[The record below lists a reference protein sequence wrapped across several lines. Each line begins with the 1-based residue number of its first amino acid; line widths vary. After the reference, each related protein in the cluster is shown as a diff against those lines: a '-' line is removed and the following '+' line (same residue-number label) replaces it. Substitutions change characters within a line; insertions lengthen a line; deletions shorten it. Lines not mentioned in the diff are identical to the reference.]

1 MMDLGYSFL
10 DNHLASAGGVSQA
23 IQNSLLYLKQNNLEY
38 LQIECEVETIEQV
51 QELISS
57 NLLRSTDRVMLDNMV
72 VRTGNPLN
80 PFELSKLK
88 ASLALLKGKYQV
100 EVSGN
105 ITDESISTIVREV
118 PGLHFLSS
126 GALTHS
132 VVALDISLNIDL

>member
-88 ASLALLKGKYQV
+88 ASLLK
-100 EVSGN
+100 
-105 ITDESISTIVREV
+105 
-118 PGLHFLSS
+118 
-126 GALTHS
+126 
-132 VVALDISLNIDL
+132 SLKKH